1 MRGPHARRSRTFV
14 RRHSG
19 ITSVLD
25 PRWGRYRLMKPLII
39 PVSAVVPTRDRAP
52 VLRRTLLSLAEQS
65 ALPAELIV
73 IDGSSAE
80 PSRKVVEEFE
90 KLVSGHIAICW
101 RRAEQ
106 LGAAIQ
112 RNQGV
117 AAASQPFILFFD
129 DDVLFEANCLA
140 HLWTAIGADPLLG
153 GVNAM
158 ITNQKYLPPG
168 RVSRT
173 LFTLL
178 HGRNEPTFAGRII
191 GPAVN
196 LLPEDRDDLSDVVS
210 TEWLNLGC
218 TLYRREALPNPP
230 FDSVFTGY
238 SMMEDVALSVRV
250 GKNWRLANARTARIF
265 HDSQVG
271 SHKADIS
278 ALAEMEL
285 VNRHY
290 IMSTLLG
297 RTRWSDY
304 IRFLTWEAFNLLTTL
319 AVGDNRRHFLPQLRG
334 KARGLQRCLK
344 GSSAKG

>member
-1 MRGPHARRSRTFV
+1 
-14 RRHSG
+14 
-19 ITSVLD
+19 
-25 PRWGRYRLMKPLII
+25 MKPLII

-65 ALPAELIV
+65 VLPAELVV
-73 IDGSSAE
+73 IDGSEAE
-80 PSRKVVEEFE
+80 ASHTIVEEFA
-90 KLVSGHIAICW
+90 KLNFDHVAICW
-101 RRAEQ
+101 RRAER

-129 DDVLFEANCLA
+129 DDILFEAHCVA
-140 HLWTAIGADPLLG
+140 RLWSAINADPRLG

-168 RVSRT
+168 RASRT
-173 LFTLL
+173 LFTIL
-178 HGRNEPTFAGRII
+178 HGRSESTFAGRII
-191 GPAVN
+191 GPGVN
-196 LLPEDRDDLSDVVS
+196 LLPEDRDDLSEVVP
-210 TEWLNLGC
+210 TDWLNLGC
-218 TLYRREALPNPP
+218 TLYRRGALPNPP
-230 FDSVFTGY
+230 FDSFFTGY

-265 HDSQVG
+265 HDSQAG

-319 AVGDNRRHFLPQLRG
+319 AVRDNRRHFLPQLQG
-334 KARGLQRCLK
+334 MARGLQTCLK
-344 GSSAKG
+344 GTSTKD

>member
-1 MRGPHARRSRTFV
+1 
-14 RRHSG
+14 
-19 ITSVLD
+19 
-25 PRWGRYRLMKPLII
+25 MKPLII

-52 VLRRTLLSLAEQS
+52 VLKRTLLSLAEQS

-80 PSRKVVEEFE
+80 ASRKIVEEFE
-90 KLVSGHIAICW
+90 KLVSDHIAICW

-117 AAASQPFILFFD
+117 TAASQPFILFFD
-129 DDVLFEANCLA
+129 DDVLFEAHCLA
-140 HLWTAIGADPLLG
+140 RLWSAIDADPRLG

-173 LFTLL
+173 LFTIL
-178 HGRNEPTFAGRII
+178 HGRNELTFAGRMI

-196 LLPEDRDDLSDVVS
+196 LLPEDRDDLPEVVP
-210 TEWLNLGC
+210 TDWLNLGC

-230 FDSVFTGY
+230 FDSIFTGY

-265 HDSQVG
+265 HDSQPG
-271 SHKADIS
+271 SHKADVS
-278 ALAEMEL
+278 SLAEMEL

-290 IMSTLLG
+290 IMSKLLG
-297 RTRWSDY
+297 RNQWSDY
-304 IRFLTWEAFNLLTTL
+304 IRLLTWEAFSLLATL
-319 AVGDNRRHFLPQLRG
+319 AARDRRRSFLPQLQG
-334 KARGLQRCLK
+334 MARGLRRCLK
-344 GSSAKG
+344 GSSA